1 MIKKIAVRASVL
13 TAVFIMAV
21 IVFSYLTNRGNT
33 DMSADMDGATLPRI
47 SFVTEGYEINSIPGY
62 KNDMEIPSM
71 RDTLTPVENREIELH
86 LEKYDTQVQKMTW
99 QVFTLDGEKCLQQ
112 ETLKEIG
119 DVETLK
125 LKGDGILDEERVLK
139 VTLHL
144 ENEDVYYYTRIR
156 NQEGCNYKTC
166 LDFANTFH
174 ERAMKKEQT
183 DELEPYLETT
193 SDGAVSTY
201 QTVTIHSDLNHVV
214 WGELRPQVAGDVLWE
229 VKECNETYTS
239 ILLTYRVRCAG
250 VSDNPEALYTV
261 KEFFRVR
268 VVGDKQYL
276 MDYNRTMT
284 QNFDGTTKALGS
296 KGIMLGIAPVDL
308 EYQINSE
315 GTIVSFVQNNELWN
329 YDKDADEMSLVFSF
343 ADAENVDIRNFYDRH
358 EIHIVSVDQVG
369 NTTFTVSGYM
379 NRGTHEGET
388 GVAVYYFDSEKNS
401 VAEKAFVPSSKGYY
415 VMKEELGKYVYYSNK
430 SEMLYVMMDGTL
442 YSVDMEEDTREV
454 LVRGLE
460 NGQYTA
466 SQDGHLLAYQGI
478 GGKVNESE
486 KITVLNLQ
494 TGDSFEIDAENGEYL
509 KPVGFIKDDFAYGT
523 LKSEDGGQTLAGQSV
538 YPMYKLQ
545 IINQKQE
552 IVKTYEVAD
561 VYLLDGYINDN
572 MLQLNRVAKNG
583 NIYMAITPDYIT
595 NNEEQAES
603 NIKLESYTE
612 DTRQKVMRLT
622 YEDGIKDSNAKLL
635 KPKQVLFDKSMTIR
649 FDESTMDGKYYVY
662 ALGELQGV
670 YERASYAVIKANEVN
685 GVAVSSRQAYVWE
698 RGNWPSVYEVEN
710 MTEFQME
717 EGETAMAACLQQ
729 MLQKE
734 GKTADVVKELNAGK
748 SPETILSTYI
758 GGEGLDLTG
767 CTTEEILYTISRET
781 PVIAMFENGHTV
793 LVIGYNKTNIAYLDP
808 ADGKRY
814 SVTFAE
820 MESKVGASGNTFIG
834 YVK

>member
-21 IVFSYLTNRGNT
+21 SVFSYLTNRGNT

-296 KGIMLGIAPVDL
+296 KGILLGIAPVDL

-767 CTTEEILYTISRET
+767 CTAEEILYTISRET

>member
-296 KGIMLGIAPVDL
+296 KGILLGIAPVDL

-670 YERASYAVIKANEVN
+670 YERASYAVIKANEMN

>member
-296 KGIMLGIAPVDL
+296 KGILLGIAPVDL

-758 GGEGLDLTG
+758 GGEGLDLTR

>member
-86 LEKYDTQVQKMTW
+86 LEKYDTQVQKLTW

-296 KGIMLGIAPVDL
+296 KGILLGIAPVDL

-509 KPVGFIKDDFAYGT
+509 KPVGFIKNDFAYGT

-734 GKTADVVKELNAGK
+734 GKTADLVKELNAGK

>member
-296 KGIMLGIAPVDL
+296 KGILLGIAPVDL

-767 CTTEEILYTISRET
+767 CTTEEILYTISREK

>member
-296 KGIMLGIAPVDL
+296 KGILLGIAPVDL

-595 NNEEQAES
+595 NNEEQSES

-734 GKTADVVKELNAGK
+734 GKTADVVKELNDGK
-748 SPETILSTYI
+748 SPEKILSTYI

>member
-33 DMSADMDGATLPRI
+33 DMSSDMDGATLPRI

>member
-86 LEKYDTQVQKMTW
+86 LEKYDTQVQKLTW

-296 KGIMLGIAPVDL
+296 KGILLGIAPVDL

-595 NNEEQAES
+595 NNEEQSES

>member
-139 VTLHL
+139 VALHL

-296 KGIMLGIAPVDL
+296 KGILLGIAPVDL

>member
-71 RDTLTPVENREIELH
+71 RDTLTLVENREIELH

-296 KGIMLGIAPVDL
+296 KGILLGIAPVDL

>member
-112 ETLKEIG
+112 EKLKEI
-119 DVETLK
+119 DNVETIK

-296 KGIMLGIAPVDL
+296 KGILLGIAPVDL

>member
-296 KGIMLGIAPVDL
+296 KGILLGIAPVDL

-415 VMKEELGKYVYYSNK
+415 VMKEQLGKYVYYSNK

>member
-193 SDGAVSTY
+193 PDGAVSTY

-296 KGIMLGIAPVDL
+296 KGILLGIAPVDL

>member
-86 LEKYDTQVQKMTW
+86 LEKYDTQVQKITW

-296 KGIMLGIAPVDL
+296 KGILLGIAPVDL

-595 NNEEQAES
+595 NNEEQSES

>member
-33 DMSADMDGATLPRI
+33 DMSADMDGATLSRI

-296 KGIMLGIAPVDL
+296 KGILLGIAPVDL

>member
-296 KGIMLGIAPVDL
+296 KGILLGIAPVDL

>member
-296 KGIMLGIAPVDL
+296 KGILLGIAPVDL

-698 RGNWPSVYEVEN
+698 
-710 MTEFQME
+710 E
-717 EGETAMAACLQQ
+717 ET
-729 MLQKE
+729 
-734 GKTADVVKELNAGK
+734 
-748 SPETILSTYI
+748 
-758 GGEGLDLTG
+758 GLP
-767 CTTEEILYTISRET
+767 CMRWRI
-781 PVIAMFENGHTV
+781 
-793 LVIGYNKTNIAYLDP
+793 
-808 ADGKRY
+808 
-814 SVTFAE
+814 
-820 MESKVGASGNTFIG
+820 
-834 YVK
+834 

>member
-86 LEKYDTQVQKMTW
+86 LEKYYTQVQKMTW

-296 KGIMLGIAPVDL
+296 KGILLGIAPVDL

-635 KPKQVLFDKSMTIR
+635 KPKQGLFDKSMTIR

>member
-734 GKTADVVKELNAGK
+734 GKTADVVTELNAGK

>member
-622 YEDGIKDSNAKLL
+622 YEDKIKNNNTKLL

>member
-250 VSDNPEALYTV
+250 VSDNLEALYTV

-296 KGIMLGIAPVDL
+296 KGILLGIAPVDL

-767 CTTEEILYTISRET
+767 CTTEEILYTISCET

>member
-296 KGIMLGIAPVDL
+296 KGILLGIAPVDL

-767 CTTEEILYTISRET
+767 CTAEEILYTISRET

>member
-296 KGIMLGIAPVDL
+296 KGILLGIAPVDL

-478 GGKVNESE
+478 GGKINESE

>member
-284 QNFDGTTKALGS
+284 QNFDDTTKALGS
-296 KGIMLGIAPVDL
+296 KGILLGIAPVDL

-717 EGETAMAACLQQ
+717 EGETAMAACLQH

-734 GKTADVVKELNAGK
+734 GKTAEVVKELNAGK

>member
-174 ERAMKKEQT
+174 ERTMKKEQT

-296 KGIMLGIAPVDL
+296 KGILLGIAPVDL

-649 FDESTMDGKYYVY
+649 FDESSMDGKYYVY

>member
-296 KGIMLGIAPVDL
+296 KGILLGIAPVDL

-379 NRGTHEGET
+379 NRGPHEGET

-767 CTTEEILYTISRET
+767 CTTVEILYTISRET

>member
-296 KGIMLGIAPVDL
+296 KGILLGIAPVDL

-509 KPVGFIKDDFAYGT
+509 KPVGFIKNDFAYGT

-734 GKTADVVKELNAGK
+734 GKTADVVKELNDGK
-748 SPETILSTYI
+748 SLETILSTYI

>member
-201 QTVTIHSDLNHVV
+201 QTVTIHSDLNHVA

-296 KGIMLGIAPVDL
+296 KGILLGIAPVDL

-734 GKTADVVKELNAGK
+734 GKTADVVKELNDGK

>member
-86 LEKYDTQVQKMTW
+86 LEKYDTQVQKLTW

-296 KGIMLGIAPVDL
+296 KGILLGIAPVDL

>member
-214 WGELRPQVAGDVLWE
+214 WGELRPQAAGDVLWE

-296 KGIMLGIAPVDL
+296 KGILLGIAPVDL

>member
-144 ENEDVYYYTRIR
+144 ENKDVYYYTRIR

-239 ILLTYRVRCAG
+239 ILLTYRLRCAG

-296 KGIMLGIAPVDL
+296 KGILLGIAPVDL

>member
-239 ILLTYRVRCAG
+239 ILLTYRVRGAG

-296 KGIMLGIAPVDL
+296 KGILLGIAPVDL

>member
-296 KGIMLGIAPVDL
+296 KGILLGIAPVDL

-509 KPVGFIKDDFAYGT
+509 KPVGFIKNDFAYGT

-793 LVIGYNKTNIAYLDP
+793 LAIGYNKTNIAYLDP

>member
-1 MIKKIAVRASVL
+1 M
-13 TAVFIMAV
+13 
-21 IVFSYLTNRGNT
+21 
-33 DMSADMDGATLPRI
+33 
-47 SFVTEGYEINSIPGY
+47 
-62 KNDMEIPSM
+62 
-71 RDTLTPVENREIELH
+71 
-86 LEKYDTQVQKMTW
+86 
-99 QVFTLDGEKCLQQ
+99 
-112 ETLKEIG
+112 
-119 DVETLK
+119 
-125 LKGDGILDEERVLK
+125 
-139 VTLHL
+139 
-144 ENEDVYYYTRIR
+144 
-156 NQEGCNYKTC
+156 
-166 LDFANTFH
+166 
-174 ERAMKKEQT
+174 
-183 DELEPYLETT
+183 
-193 SDGAVSTY
+193 
-201 QTVTIHSDLNHVV
+201 
-214 WGELRPQVAGDVLWE
+214 
-229 VKECNETYTS
+229 
-239 ILLTYRVRCAG
+239 
-250 VSDNPEALYTV
+250 
-261 KEFFRVR
+261 
-268 VVGDKQYL
+268 
-276 MDYNRTMT
+276 
-284 QNFDGTTKALGS
+284 
-296 KGIMLGIAPVDL
+296 
-308 EYQINSE
+308 
-315 GTIVSFVQNNELWN
+315 
-329 YDKDADEMSLVFSF
+329 
-343 ADAENVDIRNFYDRH
+343 
-358 EIHIVSVDQVG
+358 
-369 NTTFTVSGYM
+369 
-379 NRGTHEGET
+379 
-388 GVAVYYFDSEKNS
+388 
-401 VAEKAFVPSSKGYY
+401 
-415 VMKEELGKYVYYSNK
+415 
-430 SEMLYVMMDGTL
+430 
-442 YSVDMEEDTREV
+442 
-454 LVRGLE
+454 
-460 NGQYTA
+460 
-466 SQDGHLLAYQGI
+466 
-478 GGKVNESE
+478 
-486 KITVLNLQ
+486 NLQ

>member
-239 ILLTYRVRCAG
+239 ILLTYRVRGAG

-296 KGIMLGIAPVDL
+296 KGILLGIAPVDL

-649 FDESTMDGKYYVY
+649 FDESTLDGKYYVY

>member
-296 KGIMLGIAPVDL
+296 KGILLGIAPVDL

-758 GGEGLDLTG
+758 GGEGLDLM
-767 CTTEEILYTISRET
+767 Y
-781 PVIAMFENGHTV
+781 NGR
-793 LVIGYNKTNIAYLDP
+793 DP
-808 ADGKRY
+808 IYDQP
-814 SVTFAE
+814 
-820 MESKVGASGNTFIG
+820 
-834 YVK
+834 